1 MSESPLL
8 EQSTNPE
15 NTSGHSLPRDEHLPV
30 LERLVDTSRELT
42 RAARKLVNRISANG
56 RPIPVFIAGN
66 GAVGGT
72 LITLISELDHREII
86 LNIIGACNSEHF
98 VWDDEGID
106 PSSVNDRLQKGDRT
120 DWSRIISKLTT
131 FNTGELIFVDATG
144 SAEVARLYPAI
155 LESQIHIATPSKRAN
170 TFEQAF
176 YKELQHLTD
185 LNNVQFRYEPT
196 VGAGLPV
203 LSTINGLL
211 STGDHIRE
219 ISAVASGTMTYLF
232 NELEKGIPFSKAVKQ
247 ARENGYA
254 EPDPRDD
261 LSGEDVARKF
271 LTLARTI
278 GLKVER
284 SELNVQSLV
293 PEHLTSVD
301 LNTFLSELTEVD
313 EYWKSKMDEA
323 NQRNETLR
331 YVGKLTTHDISVGIQ
346 SVPIDSPI
354 GSLSGTDNLFQISTK
369 RYSNTPIVIQGPG
382 AGKEVTAAGVLADV
396 LKIAQNII
404 VSKH

>member
-15 NTSGHSLPRDEHLPV
+15 NTSGHSLSRDEHLPV